1 MSIEKQDKI
10 DRYLRGEMQTAEA
23 KAFEKSLS
31 EDEELRMAY
40 EETLLLAET
49 IEAVAIDEDTK
60 RSFEAASEEELKAL
74 LKEKKNSRRFMI
86 RTLWMAAAILV
97 AVVVMEIV
105 RMPMPGSPEGIY
117 YTYFE
122 PYPVE
127 EMATSRGAD
136 TSSASLNEEL
146 QPAFSEY
153 KKRNYVE
160 ALAAF
165 QSLEESTANEY
176 SGVTLYKA
184 ICQMKLN
191 RYADAIQSM
200 QLLVADGESNPYY
213 QPACWYLSLAY
224 LKNHQQENAETLL
237 QQIIQ
242 EGGFYAEK
250 AREVLKR
257 LDK

>member
-23 KAFEKSLS
+23 KVFEKSLS

-49 IEAVAIDEDTK
+49 IETVAIDEETK
-60 RSFEAASEEELKAL
+60 KSFEAVSEEKLKAL
-74 LKEKKNSRRFMI
+74 LKEKKNSRRFLI

-97 AVVVMEIV
+97 AVIVMEFMRLPV
-105 RMPMPGSPEGIY
+105 PGSPEGIY
-117 YTYFE
+117 YAYFE
-122 PYPVE
+122 PYPIE
-127 EMATSRGAD
+127 EVAPSRGTD
-136 TSSASLNEEL
+136 ISSSSLKEEL
-146 QPAFSEY
+146 QLAFSEY
-153 KKRNYVE
+153 RKRNYVE

-165 QSLEESTANEY
+165 QSLEESTENEY

-191 RYADAIQSM
+191 RYADAIQSL
-200 QLLVADGESNPYY
+200 QSLIADGESNPYY

-224 LKNHQQENAETLL
+224 LKNHQQENAESLL
-237 QQIIQ
+237 QQILQ
-242 EGGFYAEK
+242 EGGFYEEK
-250 AREVLKR
+250 AREVLER
-257 LDK
+257 LD

>member
-23 KAFEKSLS
+23 KAFEKNLS

-49 IEAVAIDEDTK
+49 IETVAIDEETK
-60 RSFEAASEEELKAL
+60 KSFESVSEEELKAL
-74 LKEKKNSRRFMI
+74 LKEKKNSRRFML
-86 RTLWMAAAILV
+86 RTFWMAAAILI
-97 AVVVMEIV
+97 AVVVMEFI
-105 RMPMPGSPEGIY
+105 RMPVPGSPDGIY

-127 EMATSRGAD
+127 EMAPSRGAD
-136 TSSASLNEEL
+136 ISSASLNEEL
-146 QPAFSEY
+146 QLAFSEY
-153 KKRNYVE
+153 KKKNYVE

-165 QSLEESTANEY
+165 QLLGERTANEY
-176 SGVTLYKA
+176 SEVNLYKA
-184 ICQMKLN
+184 ICLMKLN
-191 RYADAIQSM
+191 RYVDAIQSL
-200 QLLVADGESNPYY
+200 QLLVAEGESSPYY

-224 LKNHQQENAETLL
+224 LKNHERENAENLL
-237 QQIIQ
+237 KQILQ

-257 LDK
+257 LD

>member
-31 EDEELRMAY
+31 EDEELRVAY
-40 EETLLLAET
+40 EETLLLAKT
-49 IEAVAIDEDTK
+49 IETVAIDEETEK
-60 RSFEAASEEELKAL
+60 SFEAVSEEEIKAL
-74 LKEKKNSRRFMI
+74 LKEKKNSRRFML

-97 AVVVMEIV
+97 AVVVMEIM
-105 RMPMPGSPEGIY
+105 RMPVPSSPEGIY

-122 PYPVE
+122 PYPIE
-127 EMATSRGAD
+127 EMAPSRGGD
-136 TSSASLNEEL
+136 LSSESLKKEL
-146 QPAFSEY
+146 QLAFSKY
-153 KKRNYVE
+153 RKMNYIE

-165 QSLEESTANEY
+165 QLLEKNKANEH
-176 SGVTLYKA
+176 SGINLYKA

-191 RYADAIQSM
+191 LYADAIQS
-200 QLLVADGESNPYY
+200 LKSLVAEGESNPYY

-224 LKNHQQENAETLL
+224 LKNNEQGNAETLL
-237 QQIIQ
+237 QQIVK

-250 AREVLKR
+250 AQEVLKR
-257 LDK
+257 LD